1 MHLEAFLEKKPEL
14 RTVLVRLALFFLAG
28 TVGLPVAPAAGA
40 VFPLT
45 LQFRDGDTG
54 QPIVVRAGVFTG
66 ATSWPPHD
74 PSARIYQERGAASYF
89 YADGPVTVDVPGGSV
104 SVRAGRG
111 FEYEPVDTVIAVG
124 GPATAT
130 ITLHRRV
137 DMNALGWYSGDTHV
151 HISHPPVVYAL
162 GATDLLRVAQGED
175 LNVINSM
182 EEQPYF
188 TGAVHPVSQADRII
202 YFSKEQRNS
211 HYSHL
216 AILGLRQWILDPD
229 NCPGSGVACGRMPD
243 ASIHAAVHAQS
254 GEVAVIAAHPFT
266 TFNMYDVTAWPGG
279 GMWRGMAFD
288 LPAGAV
294 DAIDLLSFW
303 SAPPPQGTAP
313 YFQALNAG
321 FRIPG
326 SAGTDCSLGSGV
338 SGPAGGYRVYVQ
350 PQSALSMDAWIVAF
364 KAGHS
369 FVTNYPLFT
378 HFDLDGAG
386 PGEIVTHNGSALQ
399 GSVAVTSSLPIDRVE
414 IIGDTGTLAV
424 LVPPGGPAKTF
435 SSSFQI
441 DPNAITWVVARV
453 TGPASGWHVVSAGG
467 LFAQTSPVYLEGTA
481 SGPGHTDSPQS
492 VSATRKAAASYFLA
506 KLASVQAA
514 FGTLGFF
521 PGNYQ
526 VEFEQALAFAFAYFY
541 ELRDGVPAGVG
552 DRVPDAAGVLRNA
565 WPNPFGHEV
574 HIEYATFAEGE
585 EHAVAVYDAA
595 GRHVRSLFRGQRARG
610 EHTLAWDGRDDGGRA
625 VASGVYFVRL
635 EFHGAGAVS
644 RKLVLVR

>member
-1 MHLEAFLEKKPEL
+1 MA
-14 RTVLVRLALFFLAG
+14 
-28 TVGLPVAPAAGA
+28 GLPAMPAAGA
-40 VFPLT
+40 LVPLT
-45 LQFRDGDTG
+45 LQFRDGATG
-54 QPIVVRAGVFTG
+54 LPVVVRAGVFTG
-66 ATSWPPHD
+66 ATSWPPQD
-74 PSARIYQERGAASYF
+74 AAARIYQERETSSYF
-89 YADGPVTVDVPGGSV
+89 YADGPVTVDVPAGSV

-111 FEYEPVDTVIAVG
+111 FEYESVDTVIVVG
-124 GPATAT
+124 APASVTV
-130 ITLHRRV
+130 TLHRRV

-151 HISHPPVVYAL
+151 HISHPPVAYAL
-162 GATDLLRVAQGED
+162 GATDLLRVAKGED

-216 AILGLRQWILDPD
+216 AILGLKQWITDPD
-229 NCPGSGVACGRMPD
+229 SCPGPGVACGRMPD
-243 ASIHAAVHAQS
+243 ASIYAAVHSQP

-266 TFNMYDVTAWPGG
+266 TFNLYDVTQWPGG
-279 GMWRGMAFD
+279 GMWRGMALD

-321 FRIPG
+321 FRIPS

-350 PQSALSMDAWIVAF
+350 PQSALSMDSWIAGF

-386 PGEIVTHNGSALQ
+386 PGDIVTHDGSVLQ
-399 GSVAVTSSLPIDRVE
+399 GNVEVTCSLPISRVE

-424 LVPPGGPAKTF
+424 LMPPGGPAKTF
-435 SSSFQI
+435 TSSFQF
-441 DPNAITWVVARV
+441 DPDGITWVVARV
-453 TGPASGWHVVSAGG
+453 TGTASGWHVVSAGG
-467 LFAQTSPVYLEGTA
+467 LFAQTSPLYLEETGA
-481 SGPGHTDSPQS
+481 AAGHTGSAPQS
-492 VSATRKAAASYFLA
+492 GSATRTAAANYFLA
-506 KLASVQAA
+506 NLASVQNA
-514 FGTLGFF
+514 FGMLGYF
-521 PGNYQ
+521 PGNYEA
-526 VEFEQALAFAFAYFY
+526 EFEEALASAFVYFY
-541 ELRDGVPAGVG
+541 ELRDGAPAGVG
-552 DRVPDAAGVLRNA
+552 DRVPDAAGALRNA
-565 WPNPFGHEV
+565 WPNPFGREV
-574 HIEYATFAEGE
+574 HIEYATFTEGG
-585 EHAVAVYDAA
+585 EHTVAVYDAA
-595 GRHVRSLFRGQRARG
+595 GHRVRSLFRGHRARG
-610 EHTLAWDGRDDGGRA
+610 EHTLAWDGRDDGGRD
-625 VASGVYFVRL
+625 VTSGVYFVRL
-635 EFHGAGAVS
+635 EFSGAGAVS